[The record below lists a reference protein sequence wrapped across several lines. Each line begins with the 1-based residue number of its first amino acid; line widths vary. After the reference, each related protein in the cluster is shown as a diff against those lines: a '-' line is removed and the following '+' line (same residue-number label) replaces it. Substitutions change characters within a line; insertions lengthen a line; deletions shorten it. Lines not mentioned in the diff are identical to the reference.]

1 MLTNESIEIINV
13 TQILSMISYT
23 EMYHIRFDAPTMI
36 KATIWGGYIGYIN
49 FCARFPTYFFTSYY
63 HIRRSSL
70 LFIQV
75 DV

>member
-36 KATIWGGYIGYIN
+36 KATI
-49 FCARFPTYFFTSYY
+49 
-63 HIRRSSL
+63 
-70 LFIQV
+70 
-75 DV
+75 